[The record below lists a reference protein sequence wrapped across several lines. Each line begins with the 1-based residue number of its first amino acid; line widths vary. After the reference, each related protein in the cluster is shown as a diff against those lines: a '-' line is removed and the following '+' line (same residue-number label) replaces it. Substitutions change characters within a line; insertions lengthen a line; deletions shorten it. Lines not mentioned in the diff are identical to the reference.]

1 VRFLNGKGFPRDRAP
16 HDGKRKTEIQPM
28 EKVKRA
34 RKIPQSDS
42 IDKLARFWDTH
53 DLTEFE
59 DQLEDVRAPVFER
72 ETSGVIAIRLHPQ
85 EAEAVKEAAKA
96 RGVRQATLIRQWVR
110 DKLRSNSSLAKRS

>member
-1 VRFLNGKGFPRDRAP
+1 
-16 HDGKRKTEIQPM
+16 M
-28 EKVKRA
+28 EKMKRA

-53 DLTEFE
+53 DLTELE

-96 RGVRQATLIRQWVR
+96 RGIRQATLIRRWVR